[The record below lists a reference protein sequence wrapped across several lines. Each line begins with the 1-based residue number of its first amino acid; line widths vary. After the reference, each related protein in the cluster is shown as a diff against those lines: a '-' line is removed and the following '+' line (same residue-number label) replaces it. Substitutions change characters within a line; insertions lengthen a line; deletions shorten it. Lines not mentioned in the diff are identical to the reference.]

1 MKRLIPLLL
10 ALLLVLSA
18 CTGKAR
24 PEETYI
30 PKYTPTPEP
39 EPTESVEPGVQID
52 GTLLTA
58 LGDTITVDLDSD
70 GKQDEV
76 SLSRDADGLRL
87 TINGQDYTGV
97 LYSVWDF
104 EYADSDYFAV
114 VNLDRYD
121 RALEVA
127 VEDYGPSDDPQTFF
141 FRYEKETVTC
151 IGSVPSLCWDDWT
164 KQDTVTYM
172 GNGSLLVNARLD
184 GLMTWFGDVTY
195 RIDRD
200 GKLAMVRG
208 EMCAADQLV
217 NVTLTNPVL
226 AYESTDSEPE
236 KLYPGDT
243 LQLSGTDQS
252 QWVQAYRSG
261 GAPVLLRLNPDDR
274 YQVETPTG
282 FEDGPEVMNGL
293 IFAG

>member
-1 MKRLIPLLL
+1 MKKLIPLLL
-10 ALLLVLSA
+10 ALVLLLSA
-18 CTGKAR
+18 CAGKAE
-24 PEETYI
+24 PEETYT
-30 PKYTPTPEP
+30 PKYTPAAEP

-58 LGDTITVDLDSD
+58 LGDAISVDLDSD

-76 SLSRDADGLRL
+76 SLSRGEDGLAL
-87 TINGQDYTGV
+87 TVNGKDFSDV
-97 LYSVWDF
+97 LYSVCDF

-127 VEDYGPSDDPQTFF
+127 VEDFGPSDDPQTYF
-141 FRYEKETVTC
+141 FRYADETVTC
-151 IGSVPSLCWDDWT
+151 VGSVPSLAWDDWT
-164 KQDTVTYM
+164 KKDAVTYL
-172 GNGSLLVNARLD
+172 GGGEVLVNARLD
-184 GLMTWFGDVTY
+184 GLMTWFGDVVY
-195 RIDRD
+195 RIGHD
-200 GKLAMVRG
+200 GKLAMARG

-217 NVTLTNPVL
+217 NVTITNPVL
-226 AYESTDSEPE
+226 VYESTDAEPE
-236 KLYPGDT
+236 KLYPGET

-261 GAPVLLRLNPDDR
+261 GAPVLLRLNPDNL
-274 YQVETPTG
+274 YQVETPSG
-282 FEDGPEVMNGL
+282 FEDGPQVMNGL

>member
-10 ALLLVLSA
+10 ALVLMLSA
-18 CTGKAR
+18 CAGKAR

-58 LGDTITVDLDSD
+58 LGDTISVDLDSD

-76 SLSRDADGLRL
+76 SLSRGEDGLEL
-87 TINGQDYTGV
+87 TINDQDFTAA
-97 LYSVWDF
+97 LYSVCDF
-104 EYADSDYFAV
+104 EFAESDYFAV
-114 VNLDRYD
+114 VNLDCYD
-121 RALEVA
+121 RALEIA
-127 VEDYGPSDDPQTFF
+127 VEDFGPSDDPRTFF
-141 FRYEKETVTC
+141 LRYEDETVTC
-151 IGSVPSLCWDDWT
+151 IGSVPSLAWDDWS
-164 KQDTVTYM
+164 KKDAIAYM
-172 GNGSLLVNARLD
+172 GNGDLLVNARLE

-195 RIDRD
+195 RIGRD
-200 GKLAMVRG
+200 GKLAVVRG
-208 EMCAADQLV
+208 EMCSANQLV
-217 NVTLTNPVL
+217 NVTLINPVL
-226 AYESTDSEPE
+226 VYESTDSEPE
-236 KLYPGDT
+236 RLYPGES

-261 GAPVLLRLNPDDR
+261 GAPVLLRLNPDNL

-282 FEDGPEVMNGL
+282 FEDGPDVMNGL
-293 IFAG
+293 LFAG

>member
-10 ALLLVLSA
+10 ALLLMLSA
-18 CTGKAR
+18 CAGTAK
-24 PEETYI
+24 PEETYT

-58 LGDTITVDLDSD
+58 LGDTISVDLDSD

-76 SLSRDADGLRL
+76 SLSRSGDKLKL
-87 TINGQDYTGV
+87 TINGKDFTGD
-97 LYSVWDF
+97 LYGACDF
-104 EYADSDYFAV
+104 EFSDSDYFAV

-127 VEDYGPSDDPQTFF
+127 VEDFGPSDDPSTFF
-141 FRYEKETVTC
+141 FRYADETVTC
-151 IGSVPSLCWDDWT
+151 VGSVPSLAWDDWT
-164 KQDTVTYM
+164 KKDAISYM
-172 GNGSLLVNARLD
+172 GDGSLLVHTRLN
-184 GLMTWFGDVTY
+184 GLMTWFGDVVY
-195 RIDRD
+195 RLDRD
-200 GKLAMVRG
+200 GKLALVRG

-217 NVTLTNPVL
+217 NVTITNPVL

-236 KLYPGDT
+236 ELYPGDT

-261 GAPVLLRLNPDDR
+261 GAPVLLRLNPDNL
-274 YQVETPTG
+274 YQVETPDG
-282 FEDGPEVMNGL
+282 FEDGSEVMNGL
-293 IFAG
+293 FFAG